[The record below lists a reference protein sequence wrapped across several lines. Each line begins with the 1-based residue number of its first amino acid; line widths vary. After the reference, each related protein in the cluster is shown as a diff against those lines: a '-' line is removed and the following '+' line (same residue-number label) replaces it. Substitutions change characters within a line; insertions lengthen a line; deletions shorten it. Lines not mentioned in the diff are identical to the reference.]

1 MKISPILP
9 LSGPHGTINR
19 SLRYAGCGTFYRD
32 ALFSTL
38 VELKPVVCLEIGT
51 NIGHTARVFQRYFE
65 HLNIKDALLIT
76 ADVKIY
82 SEQMAELDLSIKHP
96 STKQVQVYPHVNN
109 IKDLHI
115 VEDSDLIGGRV
126 DQLESVD
133 KNISIIKDAM
143 KERGVSEIDF
153 AFIDGD
159 HQRESMLK
167 DIKIAESLIK
177 DSGHILLDDIHD
189 YVHESAKT
197 FHDEIKLDSQYN
209 CYEFEDWQDLLKGAG
224 TAGSALI
231 WQR

>member
-1 MKISPILP
+1 MKIPPVLP
-9 LSGPHGTINR
+9 LSGPHGTINEGP
-19 SLRYAGCGTFYRD
+19 RYAGCGTFYRD

-38 VELKPVVCLEIGT
+38 TELKPKFCLEIGT
-51 NIGHTARVFQRYFE
+51 NTGHTAKVFQRYFE
-65 HLNIKDALLIT
+65 EYGSDEHVLIT
-76 ADVKIY
+76 ADIKIY
-82 SEQMAELDLSIKHP
+82 VEMNYP
-96 STKQVQVYPHVNN
+96 NVKQIQVYPHVNN

-126 DQLESVD
+126 NQLESVD
-133 KNISIIKDAM
+133 KNIDIIRNVMEEK
-143 KERGVSEIDF
+143 GIPEIDF
-153 AFIDGD
+153 AFVDGD

-167 DIKIAESLIK
+167 DIEIAKSLVK
-177 DSGHILLDDIHD
+177 SSGYILLDDIHD

-209 CYEFEDWQDLLKGAG
+209 CYEFEDWQDLLKGTG

>member
-19 SLRYAGCGTFYRD
+19 SPRYAGCGTFYRD

-38 VELKPVVCLEIGT
+38 VELKPTVCLEIGT
-51 NIGHTARVFQRYFE
+51 NTGHTARVFQRYFE
-65 HLNIKDALLIT
+65 EYGLDESLLIT

-82 SEQMAELDLSIKHP
+82 VEMNHP
-96 STKQVQVYPHVNN
+96 NVEQVQVHPHVNN

-133 KNISIIKDAM
+133 KNISIIKDVM
-143 KERGVSEIDF
+143 RERGISEIDF

-167 DIKIAESLIK
+167 DIKIARSLIK
-177 DSGHILLDDIHD
+177 DSGYILLDDIHD

-197 FHDEIKLDSQYN
+197 FHDEIKLNDQYD
-209 CYEFEDWQDLLKGAG
+209 CYEFEDWEDLLTGTG
-224 TAGSALI
+224 TAGTALI